1 MIRHQLEGVKS
12 TLTSTETS
20 LQHTDNEYDNN
31 QTSFNSPLP
40 NTNNH
45 STTPNKKRNKSPL
58 LIANNRLPPSPLVT
72 PKKEMMGPPSK
83 YSPVIN
89 NFSECGNLF
98 DSSGYDTSSS
108 SCRSMASPLSVQ
120 AILGPFSNVEEA
132 KKIQREW
139 RKPQSKSNL
148 MRLKDPIKGIEKEG
162 RTLARKYNSS
172 MIEYWSFLETY
183 CDLTTDQ
190 GLKQLDNY
198 LHEKMECKV
207 CMTPNFNNTSIETS
221 FHDNPIY
228 TEERRMQKQRAV
240 EQGDQ

>member
-1 MIRHQLEGVKS
+1 MNNNDQQRNSTSIDLESLSPIMIRHQLEGVKS

-58 LIANNRLPPSPLVT
+58 LIANNRFPPSPLVT

-89 NFSECGNLF
+89 NFSECGNPF

-148 MRLKDPIKGIEKEG
+148 MRLKDPIKGMKRKE
-162 RTLARKYNSS
+162 
-172 MIEYWSFLETY
+172 E
-183 CDLTTDQ
+183 
-190 GLKQLDNY
+190 
-198 LHEKMECKV
+198 H
-207 CMTPNFNNTSIETS
+207 
-221 FHDNPIY
+221 
-228 TEERRMQKQRAV
+228 
-240 EQGDQ
+240 